1 MKNYRIQDFGLI
13 GNCETVALVNPDGG
27 IDWLCLP
34 AFDGPSVFG
43 AILDREKGGEF
54 SIRPRERYEVEGRY
68 AGDSAILETR
78 FVTAEGVVVL
88 TDFFVTARTK
98 KARFYD
104 FTSLHPTRRLVRTI
118 RLESGAGIAMQLSL
132 RARPDYARRGPAWR
146 EIKGGYEMLE
156 AALFTSMPLTNKD
169 GDLGAEFELESGVM
183 HFAVLDFSDER
194 RAPDL
199 DEIAR
204 WQRTTEA
211 FWREWNLFN
220 YYEGPRSEIVRRS
233 ALTLKLL
240 TYAPTGAFVAAPT
253 TSLPEIP
260 GGGSNWDYRYT
271 WLRDTGLFIDTLF
284 RIGYSG
290 EAKAFLQFLVR
301 QKSHPLPPLYA
312 IGGGEAPA
320 ENELPQLSGYGG
332 ARPVRRGNRARDQLQ
347 LDIFAHVLEAIFYF
361 RHTGGSLDRGT
372 RKLAEDAIETLVRRW
387 REPDNGIWETVER
400 RQYTYGKV
408 MAWTGLAAAGEL
420 INERR
425 VELEKICAEIR
436 DDVLA
441 AGLHREKERMFL
453 AAEYQGSEVDA
464 ASLLAFTS
472 DFLPSH
478 LAQATREEIERRL
491 GHGAL
496 LFRGEKYRA
505 NGEGAFLLCSF
516 WLINHLIK
524 EGEIARAAD
533 LLDELC
539 GRLSPL
545 GLLAEEI
552 DPRTGDFL
560 GNFPQAFS
568 HLGLIG
574 TILNLDLAQQCPALA
589 RLSDH
594 ERFQRTVGPTVGW
607 RGVVAG
613 FFRVP
618 KTVRLL
624 FSSRSKWR

>member
-1 MKNYRIQDFGLI
+1 
-13 GNCETVALVNPDGG
+13 
-27 IDWLCLP
+27 
-34 AFDGPSVFG
+34 
-43 AILDREKGGEF
+43 
-54 SIRPRERYEVEGRY
+54 
-68 AGDSAILETR
+68 
-78 FVTAEGVVVL
+78 
-88 TDFFVTARTK
+88 
-98 KARFYD
+98 
-104 FTSLHPTRRLVRTI
+104 
-118 RLESGAGIAMQLSL
+118 
-132 RARPDYARRGPAWR
+132 
-146 EIKGGYEMLE
+146 
-156 AALFTSMPLTNKD
+156 
-169 GDLGAEFELESGVM
+169 
-183 HFAVLDFSDER
+183 
-194 RAPDL
+194 
-199 DEIAR
+199 
-204 WQRTTEA
+204 
-211 FWREWNLFN
+211 
-220 YYEGPRSEIVRRS
+220 
-233 ALTLKLL
+233 
-240 TYAPTGAFVAAPT
+240 
-253 TSLPEIP
+253 
-260 GGGSNWDYRYT
+260 
-271 WLRDTGLFIDTLF
+271 
-284 RIGYSG
+284 
-290 EAKAFLQFLVR
+290 
-301 QKSHPLPPLYA
+301 
-312 IGGGEAPA
+312 
-320 ENELPQLSGYGG
+320 
-332 ARPVRRGNRARDQLQ
+332 
-347 LDIFAHVLEAIFYF
+347 
-361 RHTGGSLDRGT
+361 
-372 RKLAEDAIETLVRRW
+372 
-387 REPDNGIWETVER
+387 
-400 RQYTYGKV
+400 
-408 MAWTGLAAAGEL
+408 
-420 INERR
+420 
-425 VELEKICAEIR
+425 
-436 DDVLA
+436 
-441 AGLHREKERMFL
+441 MFL